1 MVANGGIPTLPE
13 TGRAKQLDQRLQQQR
28 MDASLVALH
37 PGTGELLGQWRLADP
52 CLSIRHLAFDARAGR
67 LGIALQAEHPD
78 ATQRQVAP
86 VLAVWDGKALRAAE
100 AQPALQ
106 GYGGDIVALPPAMAG
121 GFAVSCARADAL
133 ALFDAQGRWRETLP
147 YAGAYAL
154 AGQAGQVWLGGEP
167 DILRM
172 DGTGPRHPT
181 QSLRAAQAGLSDWH
195 WDNHW
200 VVA

>member
-1 MVANGGIPTLPE
+1 L
-13 TGRAKQLDQRLQQQR
+13 LDQRLKQQR

-52 CLSIRHLAFDARAGR
+52 YLSIRHLAFDMHAGR

-78 ATQRQVAP
+78 VQARHTAP
-86 VLAVWDGKALRAAE
+86 VLAVWDGTVLRAAE

-106 GYGGDIVALPPAMAG
+106 GYGGDIVALPHTMSG

-133 ALFDAQGRWRETLP
+133 ALFDAQGRWRETLSYP
-147 YAGAYAL
+147 GAYAL
-154 AGQAGQVWLGGEP
+154 AGQADQVWLGGEP
-167 DILRM
+167 DILCL
-172 DGTGPRHPT
+172 DGDGPSHPT
-181 QSLRAAQAGLSDWH
+181 QNLRAVQAGLSDWH

-200 VVA
+200 VALQAR